1 MYDFAAKQQ
10 KAQVS
15 ILAISSSIH
24 QSSANQEIYLA
35 DIQIKETADQIVK
48 LVDTYSSIGIPI
60 QRAVLADRRLL
71 HMTLIRNPACDA
83 TGQIFFLAPGD
94 SNIFNTSTQSVLND
108 QATGKIP
115 CFNVV
120 HDATG

>member
-1 MYDFAAKQQ
+1 MCAFTENPVYDFAAKQQ

-60 QRAVLADRRLL
+60 QRRFWQTAV
-71 HMTLIRNPACDA
+71 
-83 TGQIFFLAPGD
+83 FF
-94 SNIFNTSTQSVLND
+94 T
-108 QATGKIP
+108 
-115 CFNVV
+115 
-120 HDATG
+120 